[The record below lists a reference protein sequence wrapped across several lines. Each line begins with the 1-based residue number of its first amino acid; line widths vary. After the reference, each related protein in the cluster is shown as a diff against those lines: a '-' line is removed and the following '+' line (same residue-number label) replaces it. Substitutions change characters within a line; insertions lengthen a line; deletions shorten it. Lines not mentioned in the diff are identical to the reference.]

1 MGLDPTPWTH
11 CAFLP
16 GATVLR
22 KGTLSDMGGGLMGEM
37 EGGGGTKGRREKGV
51 KGETLSDQIFAQ
63 CSAHSFIIFLSG
75 CCSTHHILHHY
86 CDVISDSIMEDNFGL
101 LSVLL
106 SCYVTICGVFNTVKC
121 DHYRRQ

>member
-63 CSAHSFIIFLSG
+63 CSAHSFIIFCPVAVLRITFFTTIATLSL
-75 CCSTHHILHHY
+75 IP
-86 CDVISDSIMEDNFGL
+86 
-101 LSVLL
+101 
-106 SCYVTICGVFNTVKC
+106 
-121 DHYRRQ
+121 

>member
-22 KGTLSDMGGGLMGEM
+22 KGTLSDMGGGLMGGNGRRGRYKGKER
-37 EGGGGTKGRREKGV
+37 KGRQRRDTV
-51 KGETLSDQIFAQ
+51 RPNFCTVQRA
-63 CSAHSFIIFLSG
+63 FIHNFLSG

-101 LSVLL
+101 LLVSL
-106 SCYVTICGVFNTVKC
+106 SCYVTICEVFNTVKC